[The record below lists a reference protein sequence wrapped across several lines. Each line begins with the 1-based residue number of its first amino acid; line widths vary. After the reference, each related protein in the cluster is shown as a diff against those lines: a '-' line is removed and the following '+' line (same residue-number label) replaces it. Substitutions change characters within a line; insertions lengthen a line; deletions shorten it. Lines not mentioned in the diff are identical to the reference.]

1 MTLNSLP
8 GFFSCRCGEGFLDV
22 NVLISKFTARPRTED
37 AEKENNKLLSTFCF
51 QPCVKWKLNI
61 FKQEKFSFFN
71 VREPQQRHFW
81 ATHVHRKWG
90 LPPFYM
96 PWRTFLDSNKFV
108 FILLSVRSL
117 LKTIRPRVW
126 TKPLPTDAKIPHLV
140 DMLSQRCGLS
150 SHLLIKENSGEWIL
164 WQITCEKWGEQGRSY
179 LYTWYARAYLK
190 KAVYKKDIKWIDNK
204 KWKVNSKKKAKYL
217 KIIIL
222 RAQFASIH
230 STLVAS

>member
-1 MTLNSLP
+1 MFIVVISLLSFKGREGGWTCAVKTLNSLP
-8 GFFSCRCGEGFLDV
+8 GFFSCRCGRDSFSCRDLLDV

-37 AEKENNKLLSTFCF
+37 AEKKKNKLLSTFCF

-81 ATHVHRKWG
+81 ETHVHRKWG

-108 FILLSVRSL
+108 FILLSVLSL

-150 SHLLIKENSGEWIL
+150 SLLIN
-164 WQITCEKWGEQGRSY
+164 
-179 LYTWYARAYLK
+179 
-190 KAVYKKDIKWIDNK
+190 
-204 KWKVNSKKKAKYL
+204 
-217 KIIIL
+217 
-222 RAQFASIH
+222 
-230 STLVAS
+230 

>member
-1 MTLNSLP
+1 MKIHSEAQNRGRRKKRINS
-8 GFFSCRCGEGFLDV
+8 
-22 NVLISKFTARPRTED
+22 
-37 AEKENNKLLSTFCF
+37 LSTFCF
-51 QPCVKWKLNI
+51 QPCVKWTLNI

-81 ATHVHRKWG
+81 ATHVHRKWD

-96 PWRTFLDSNKFV
+96 PWRTFRDSNKFV
-108 FILLSVRSL
+108 FILLSVLSL